1 LKGFRVMN
9 QQSSSTMRFR
19 LVGLKVLD
27 EGQREDKSA
36 KSAIWFKILLGN
48 IISTKNH
55 HKKDLMVDTRL

>member
-1 LKGFRVMN
+1 LKGFGVMN
-9 QQSSSTMRFR
+9 QQSSSTMRFH